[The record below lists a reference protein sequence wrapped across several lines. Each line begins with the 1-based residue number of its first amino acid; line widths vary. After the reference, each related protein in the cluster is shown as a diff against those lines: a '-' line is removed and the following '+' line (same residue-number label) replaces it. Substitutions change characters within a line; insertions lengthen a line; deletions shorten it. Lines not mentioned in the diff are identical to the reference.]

1 MKQKIRKN
9 TFETNSSSVHSL
21 TYSLNGLRSNKLKI
35 NENNKIEIDYG
46 HFGSTYKLYNSQY
59 DKLSYLITC
68 FYYLCDYNTDS
79 IYEDYRFKYLE
90 NIICEYTGA
99 SGIEILNTVTPY
111 IDSESVPCGN
121 ISIID
126 IFNDKEVI
134 HFIFN
139 KDIALETTHD

>member
-21 TYSLNGLRSNKLKI
+21 TYSLNELRSDKLKI

-46 HFGSTYKLYNSQY
+46 QFGSEYKLYNSQY

-99 SGIEILNTVTPY
+99 CGIEILNTTFPY
-111 IDSESVPCGN
+111 IDSESVPHGN

-126 IFNDKEVI
+126 IFNDEEVI